1 MLLYITWLED
11 WLVDSCYLRSDQV
24 ISRANDEMSRVS
36 GLQYHGLTLVIR
48 LQLNLAHN
56 EGTLG
61 IKFLKDK
68 SLETTQCV
76 AVYDRIT
83 IRGVGC

>member
-1 MLLYITWLED
+1 
-11 WLVDSCYLRSDQV
+11 
-24 ISRANDEMSRVS
+24 MSRDS
-36 GLQYHGLTLVIR
+36 RLQYHGLTLLLVIR
-48 LQLNLAHN
+48 LQFNLPHN

-61 IKFLKDK
+61 IKIIKDK